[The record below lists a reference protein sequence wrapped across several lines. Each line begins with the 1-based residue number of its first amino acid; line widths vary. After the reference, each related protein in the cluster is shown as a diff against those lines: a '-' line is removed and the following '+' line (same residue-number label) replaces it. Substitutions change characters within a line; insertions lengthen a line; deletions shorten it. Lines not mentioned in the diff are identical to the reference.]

1 MGEVDVCSLQCFSIV
16 AVISRTEGSDGDRR
30 VCGPCGGEGGG
41 GSGVEWSQFGQ
52 TGCIHVMM
60 ILHMQLQDTACQLV
74 REIRSVGVY
83 TSIATWP

>member
-41 GSGVEWSQFGQ
+41 GSGVLKESIWPNRVHTCHDDPTHAVARHS
-52 TGCIHVMM
+52 
-60 ILHMQLQDTACQLV
+60 LLV

-83 TSIATWP
+83 TTIATWP